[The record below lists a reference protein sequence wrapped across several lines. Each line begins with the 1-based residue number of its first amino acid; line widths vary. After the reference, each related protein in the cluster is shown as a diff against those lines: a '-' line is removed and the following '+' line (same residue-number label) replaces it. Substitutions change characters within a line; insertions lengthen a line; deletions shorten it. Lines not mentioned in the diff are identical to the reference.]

1 MRLAAE
7 LEIEYAVNLMID
19 GENGEERGGAG
30 RTAGGTGEGPPA
42 EPAGLLTLWDGRHM
56 LATSPCLARTASAA
70 SFSAASSSASRSVS
84 TTRFTPSAPISAST
98 PR

>member
-1 MRLAAE
+1 MRLTAWS
-7 LEIEYAVNLMID
+7 ISVSAVNFMID
-19 GENGEERGGAG
+19 GENRENGEN
-30 RTAGGTGEGPPA
+30 GEGRGRDGRR
-42 EPAGLLTLWDGRHM
+42 PAGACRRAFCAVVGRHM

>member
-7 LEIEYAVNLMID
+7 LEIEYAVNFMID
-19 GENGEERGGAG
+19 GESGENWEGGERRG
-30 RTAGGTGEGPPA
+30 RDSGRPAGGSRRA
-42 EPAGLLTLWDGRHM
+42 FCAVGRAHM